1 LHFLHQLVLLKSVP
15 QAKSGIAMDIV
26 RQWIGSLM
34 IFVMSKFVS
43 IRKALDTMLILV
55 VSRICAIS
63 SRATGAG
70 VIAQLASLQ
79 IVPAIVF
86 LLRTSQMVSAI

>member
-1 LHFLHQLVLLKSVP
+1 
-15 QAKSGIAMDIV
+15 MDIV
-26 RQWIGSLM
+26 RQWHGSLM

-43 IRKALDTMLILV
+43 ILKALDTMLILV
-55 VSRICAIS
+55 VSRLCAIS
-63 SRATGAG
+63 SRATGVG